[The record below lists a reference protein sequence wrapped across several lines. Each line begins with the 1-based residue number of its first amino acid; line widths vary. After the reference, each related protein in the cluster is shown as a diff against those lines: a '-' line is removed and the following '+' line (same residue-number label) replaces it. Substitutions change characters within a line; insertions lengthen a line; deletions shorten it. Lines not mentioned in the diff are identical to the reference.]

1 MQTLLEDGDQHKLK
15 KGGREMKRIFILTV
29 MMAMVLGFSVQAQA
43 TLILKGTDTLGNR
56 LIY

>member
-1 MQTLLEDGDQHKLK
+1 
-15 KGGREMKRIFILTV
+15 MKRIFILTV